1 MYERAY
7 KSWLRR
13 GWYLLRRRLYEAIR
27 RDNAVKLYL
36 DGFSVRLVAI
46 EPVTV
51 AGNAL
56 LYPPN
61 KVVEKGPLSGRS
73 RLSASV
79 GAVNA
84 R

>member
-1 MYERAY
+1 M
-7 KSWLRR
+7 
-13 GWYLLRRRLYEAIR
+13 
-27 RDNAVKLYL
+27 KLYL
-36 DGFSVRLVAI
+36 DGFPVRLVAI

-61 KVVEKGPLSGRS
+61 NVVEKGPLSGRS

-79 GAVNA
+79 GAVND